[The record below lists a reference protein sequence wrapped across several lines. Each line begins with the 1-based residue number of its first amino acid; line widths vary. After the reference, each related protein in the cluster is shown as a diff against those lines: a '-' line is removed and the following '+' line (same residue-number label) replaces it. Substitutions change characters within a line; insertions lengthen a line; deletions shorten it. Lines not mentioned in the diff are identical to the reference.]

1 MSAFTIPS
9 IFTAVDKLTAPVRR
23 MTGSVQSFA
32 QKSEAGL
39 SRLNRRLNRLVP
51 SFGQLGKQMI
61 AFAGTAALI
70 GGLNSAITTVKDF
83 EQANANLASI
93 MSSSTSKEL
102 DSLGKDAERL
112 GSITAKS
119 ATEVV
124 GLQTSFARLGFVPK
138 EIENMTEA
146 TISGSIAMNSEL
158 ADTAE
163 LVGAV
168 VNSFNNLGSSD
179 STEIIDQM
187 TLATQKSA
195 LNFEKLQTSL
205 PIVAKAADAAG
216 VPYTKLV
223 SLLGKLSDSGIDAS
237 SSSTAL
243 RNIFLE
249 SAKQGLSYES
259 ILDKIVNS
267 QDQLTAA
274 NDEFGKRAAVSGI
287 VLAQNIKG
295 VDELD
300 KVLRSAAKG
309 QELSGAA
316 TDAANKQLD
325 TTTGALTL
333 LSSAWQGLVI
343 RINEGSGA
351 MGVFRSV
358 IEFVTRNLD
367 TIAITVGVLVGAF
380 LALKTIVLLGR
391 GALIAYNLI
400 ANAVFLVNMI
410 KYVAATQ
417 GLTFAQ
423 AALTI
428 AQTSLNAVM
437 AANPIGLMIIAIV
450 AVIAAVVLVITYWD
464 EWGASIMA
472 LASIVGSF
480 FLKFLGPIGLAISF
494 VVSLYKNWQMVSDA
508 FTNGGFIDGLFAI
521 GKVILDVLL
530 APIQQLLELLS
541 HIPGLDIAGDF
552 AKDIEGFRSDLGLQT
567 DMNANFNENT
577 PSPLINN
584 QQESAFSLQKIMGT
598 QTNNVNLNVNDPN
611 NRTTVDTRNAPGVK
625 VGGTVGAI

>member
-23 MTGSVQSFA
+23 MSGSVQSFA

-410 KYVAATQ
+410 KYIASTQ
-417 GLTFAQ
+417 SLTFFQ
-423 AALTI
+423 AALKI
-428 AQTSLNAVM
+428 AMGKSA
-437 AANPIGLMIIAIV
+437 IATKIF
-450 AVIAAVVLVITYWD
+450 
-464 EWGASIMA
+464 GMA
-472 LASIVGSF
+472 L
-480 FLKFLGPIGLAISF
+480 KFGLGPL
-494 VVSLYKNWQMVSDA
+494 SLILLLVMSVIRNWDYLVDA
-508 FTNGGFIDGLFAI
+508 FTNGGILGALKAI
-521 GKVILDVLL
+521 GVVILDAIL
-530 APIQQLLELLS
+530 APVQYLLELLGK
-541 HIPGLDIAGDF
+541 IPGLDIAATGASAIEDF
-552 AKDIEGFRSDLGLQT
+552 RANLGLDT
-567 DMNANFNENT
+567 EGGDTESPVIEN
-577 PSPLINN
+577 SQN
-584 QQESAFSLQKIMGT
+584 QVLKQNQAQNG
-598 QTNNVNLNVNDPN
+598 NLNVNINDPN
-611 NRTTVDTRNAPGVK
+611 NRTTVDSRGAPGIN
-625 VGGTVGAI
+625 VGSTVGF

>member
-400 ANAVFLVNMI
+400 ANTVFLVNMI
-410 KYVAATQ
+410 KYIASTQ
-417 GLTFAQ
+417 SLTFFQ
-423 AALTI
+423 AALKI
-428 AQTSLNAVM
+428 AMGKSA
-437 AANPIGLMIIAIV
+437 IATKIF
-450 AVIAAVVLVITYWD
+450 
-464 EWGASIMA
+464 GMA
-472 LASIVGSF
+472 L
-480 FLKFLGPIGLAISF
+480 KFGLGPL
-494 VVSLYKNWQMVSDA
+494 SLILLLVMSVIRNWDYLVDA
-508 FTNGGFIDGLFAI
+508 FTNGGILGALKAI
-521 GKVILDVLL
+521 GVVILDAIL
-530 APIQQLLELLS
+530 APVQYLLELLGK
-541 HIPGLDIAGDF
+541 IPGLDIAATGASAIEDF
-552 AKDIEGFRSDLGLQT
+552 RANLGLDT
-567 DMNANFNENT
+567 EGGDTESPVIEN
-577 PSPLINN
+577 SQN
-584 QQESAFSLQKIMGT
+584 QVLKQNQAQNG
-598 QTNNVNLNVNDPN
+598 NLNVNINDPN
-611 NRTTVDTRNAPGVK
+611 NRTTVDSRGAPGIN
-625 VGGTVGAI
+625 VGSTVGF

>member
-410 KYVAATQ
+410 KYIASTQ
-417 GLTFAQ
+417 SLTFFQ
-423 AALTI
+423 AALKI
-428 AQTSLNAVM
+428 AMGKSA
-437 AANPIGLMIIAIV
+437 IATKIF
-450 AVIAAVVLVITYWD
+450 
-464 EWGASIMA
+464 GMA
-472 LASIVGSF
+472 L
-480 FLKFLGPIGLAISF
+480 KFGLGPL
-494 VVSLYKNWQMVSDA
+494 SLILLLVMSVIRNWDYLVDA
-508 FTNGGFIDGLFAI
+508 FTNGGILGALKAI
-521 GKVILDVLL
+521 GVVILDAIL
-530 APIQQLLELLS
+530 APVQYLLELLGK
-541 HIPGLDIAGDF
+541 IPGLDIAATGASAIEDF
-552 AKDIEGFRSDLGLQT
+552 RANLGLDT
-567 DMNANFNENT
+567 EGGDTESPVIEN
-577 PSPLINN
+577 SQN
-584 QQESAFSLQKIMGT
+584 QVLKQNQAQNG
-598 QTNNVNLNVNDPN
+598 NLNVNINDPN
-611 NRTTVDTRNAPGVK
+611 NRTTVDSRGAPGIN
-625 VGGTVGAI
+625 VGSTVGF